1 MRLLKFNLVIGLLCW
16 LPMLAMAQNDS
27 LSAKDSTSIKK
38 IIAQVLPADSQLLP
52 PVKKDSLLARE
63 SIRLRDS
70 VLLAGSYTPIYTNPY
85 KRVLENPFLPLQAP
99 AHHWIIDFRD
109 PTGKEKLFYLI
120 MGLLLFLAL
129 IRLAFPRYMKNL
141 FIYFFRTSLRQKQTR
156 DQLLQ
161 EQISSLLMNLMFFMI
176 TATFITLAVQYFK
189 WFTGDFWRLW
199 LGSVILLMLLYLG
212 KFLFLR
218 FAGWVFNSREAA
230 GSYLFIV
237 FMMNKMLGVL
247 LIPVLLL
254 AAFSTPDLVQAA
266 FTVGGLLILFVFVYR
281 YLASFALFR
290 NKIAL
295 NAFHFFIYL
304 MAVEIIPLLLIYKLL
319 MKNLAGFL

>member
-1 MRLLKFNLVIGLLCW
+1 MRLLKINLVIGLFCW
-16 LPMLAMAQNDS
+16 LPMLAMAQKDS
-27 LSAKDSTSIKK
+27 LSAKDSTPAKK
-38 IIAQVLPADSQLLP
+38 IIAKVLPADSQFMP
-52 PVKKDSLLARE
+52 TVKKDSLLARDTMR
-63 SIRLRDS
+63 IGDS
-70 VLLAGSYTPIYTNPY
+70 ALLAASDASIQTSPY
-85 KRVLENPFLPLQAP
+85 QTVLQNPFLPLKSTDNK
-99 AHHWIIDFRD
+99 WINDFRE
-109 PTGKEKLFYLI
+109 TSGKERLFYLI
-120 MGLLLFLAL
+120 AGLLLLLAL
-129 IRLAFPRYMKNL
+129 IRVAFPRYLNNL

-189 WFTGDFWRLW
+189 WAKGDFWRVW
-199 LGSVILLMLLYLG
+199 LGSVIFLMLLYLG

-230 GSYLFIV
+230 SSYLFIV
-237 FMMNKMLGVL
+237 FMMNKMLGIL

-254 AAFSTPDLVQAA
+254 VAFSAQPLVQAA
-266 FTVGGLLILFVFVYR
+266 LTLGWLLIIGAFVYR

-304 MAVEIIPLLLIYKLL
+304 LAVEIIPLLLIYKLV

>member
-1 MRLLKFNLVIGLLCW
+1 MRLLKVNLVFGMLCW
-16 LPMLAMAQNDS
+16 LPMLAMAQKDS
-27 LSAKDSTSIKK
+27 VSAKDSTPAKK
-38 IIAQVLPADSQLLP
+38 IIAKVLPADSQFIS
-52 PVKKDSLLARE
+52 PVKKDSLLARD

-70 VLLAGSYTPIYTNPY
+70 ILLAGSDAPIHFSPY
-85 KRVLENPFLPLQAP
+85 QRVLENPFLPMQAP
-99 AHHWIIDFRD
+99 ANKWIIDFRK
-109 PTGKEKLFYLI
+109 TSGKERLFYLI
-120 MGLLLFLAL
+120 AGLLLLLAL
-129 IRLAFPRYMKNL
+129 IRVAFPRYLKNL
-141 FIYFFRTSLRQKQTR
+141 FVYFFRTSLRRKQTR

-176 TATFITLAVQYFK
+176 TATFITLAVQNFK
-189 WFTGDFWRLW
+189 W
-199 LGSVILLMLLYLG
+199 VIGNFSRVWFGTVIFLMLLYLG
-212 KFLFLR
+212 KFIFLR

-230 GSYLFIV
+230 RSYLFIV
-237 FMMNKMLGVL
+237 FMMNKMLGIL

-254 AAFSTPDLVQAA
+254 VAFSVQELVQAA
-266 FTVGGLLILFVFVYR
+266 FTVGWLLIIGVFVYR

>member
-1 MRLLKFNLVIGLLCW
+1 
-16 LPMLAMAQNDS
+16 
-27 LSAKDSTSIKK
+27 
-38 IIAQVLPADSQLLP
+38 
-52 PVKKDSLLARE
+52 
-63 SIRLRDS
+63 
-70 VLLAGSYTPIYTNPY
+70 
-85 KRVLENPFLPLQAP
+85 VLENPFLPMQAP
-99 AHHWIIDFRD
+99 ANNWIIEFRE
-109 PTGKEKLFYLI
+109 PSGKEKLFYLI
-120 MGLLLFLAL
+120 AGLLLLLAL
-129 IRLAFPRYMKNL
+129 IRLAFPRYLNNL

-199 LGSVILLMLLYLG
+199 LGSVIFLMLLYLG

-237 FMMNKMLGVL
+237 FMMNKMLGIL

-254 AAFSTPDLVQAA
+254 VAFSVEELVQAA
-266 FTVGGLLILFVFVYR
+266 FTVGWLLIMGVFVYR

-295 NAFHFFIYL
+295 NAVHFFIYL
-304 MAVEIIPLLLIYKLL
+304 IAVEIIPLLLIYKLV

>member
-1 MRLLKFNLVIGLLCW
+1 MRLLKINLVIGLLCW
-16 LPMLAMAQNDS
+16 LPMLAMAQKDS
-27 LSAKDSTSIKK
+27 LFTRDSTSVKK
-38 IIAQVLPADSQLLP
+38 IIAQVLPADSQLIM
-52 PVKKDSLLARE
+52 PVKKDSLLVRD

-70 VLLAGSYTPIYTNPY
+70 MLLATSDTPIYTNPY
-85 KRVLENPFLPLQAP
+85 GKLLENKFLPMQAP
-99 AHHWIIDFRD
+99 ANNWIIDFRE
-109 PTGKEKLFYLI
+109 TSGKERLFYLI
-120 MGLLLFLAL
+120 AGLLLLLAL
-129 IRLAFPRYMKNL
+129 IRVAFPRYLNNL

-176 TATFITLAVQYFK
+176 TATFITLAVAYFK
-189 WFTGDFWRLW
+189 WFTGEFWRLW
-199 LGSVILLMLLYLG
+199 LGSVIFLMLLYLG

-218 FAGWVFNSREAA
+218 FAGWVFNTREAV

-254 AAFSTPDLVQAA
+254 VAFSAQPLVQAA
-266 FTVGGLLILFVFVYR
+266 FTVGWLLIIMVFVYR
-281 YLASFALFR
+281 YLVSFALFR
-290 NKIAL
+290 NKIVL

-304 MAVEIIPLLLIYKLL
+304 MAVEIIPLLLIYKLV

>member
-1 MRLLKFNLVIGLLCW
+1 MLCC
-16 LPMLAMAQNDS
+16 LPALAMAQKDS
-27 LSAKDSTSIKK
+27 VSAKDSTPAKK
-38 IIAQVLPADSQLLP
+38 IIEKVLPADSQFIST
-52 PVKKDSLLARE
+52 VKKDSLLARD
-63 SIRLRDS
+63 SIRLSDS
-70 VLLAGSYTPIYTNPY
+70 ILLAGSDAPIHSSPY
-85 KRVLENPFLPLQAP
+85 KRVLENPLLPMQAP
-99 AHHWIIDFRD
+99 ANHWIIDFRE
-109 PTGKEKLFYLI
+109 TSGKERLFYLI
-120 MGLLLFLAL
+120 AGLLLLLAL
-129 IRLAFPRYMKNL
+129 IRVAFPRYLNNL

-176 TATFITLAVQYFK
+176 TATFITLSVANFK
-189 WFTGDFWRLW
+189 WFVGDFWRLW
-199 LGSVILLMLLYLG
+199 LGSVTFLMLLYLG

-230 GSYLFIV
+230 SSYLFIV
-237 FMMNKMLGVL
+237 FMMNKMLGIL

-254 AAFSTPDLVQAA
+254 VAFSVQELVQAA
-266 FTVGGLLILFVFVYR
+266 FTVGWLLIILVFVYR

-304 MAVEIIPLLLIYKLL
+304 IAVEIIPLLLIYKLV

>member
-1 MRLLKFNLVIGLLCW
+1 MRLLKINLVIGLLCW
-16 LPMLAMAQNDS
+16 LPMLAMAQKDS
-27 LSAKDSTSIKK
+27 LSAKDSIPAKK
-38 IIAQVLPADSQLLP
+38 IITQVLPADSQLMLS
-52 PVKKDSLLARE
+52 VKKDSLLARD

-70 VLLAGSYTPIYTNPY
+70 ILLAGSDTPFYTSPY
-85 KRVLENPFLPLQAP
+85 QRVLENPFLPMKAAP
-99 AHHWIIDFRD
+99 NNWIINFRESS
-109 PTGKEKLFYLI
+109 GKEKLFYLI
-120 MGLLLFLAL
+120 AGLLLLLAL
-129 IRLAFPRYMKNL
+129 IRVAFPRYLNNL

-189 WFTGDFWRLW
+189 WYTGDFWRLW
-199 LGSVILLMLLYLG
+199 LGSVIFLMLLYSG
-212 KFLFLR
+212 KYLFLL

-247 LIPVLLL
+247 LIPVLLV
-254 AAFSTPDLVQAA
+254 AAFSTQDLVQAA
-266 FTVGGLLILFVFVYR
+266 FTVGWLMIILVFVYR
-281 YLASFALFR
+281 YLVSFALFR

-295 NAFHFFIYL
+295 NAFHFLIYL

>member
-1 MRLLKFNLVIGLLCW
+1 MRLLKFSLVISLLCW
-16 LPMLAMAQNDS
+16 LPMLAMAQEVS
-27 LSAKDSTSIKK
+27 LSAKDSIPVKK
-38 IIAQVLPADSQLLP
+38 IIAQVLPADSQLMLS
-52 PVKKDSLLARE
+52 VNKDSLLARD
-63 SIRLRDS
+63 STRLRDS
-70 VLLAGSYTPIYTNPY
+70 ILLAGSDTPFYTIPY
-85 KRVLENPFLPLQAP
+85 QRVLENPFLPLQPAP
-99 AHHWIIDFRD
+99 NNWIINFRE
-109 PTGKEKLFYLI
+109 PSGKEKLFYLI
-120 MGLLLFLAL
+120 AGLLLLLAL
-129 IRLAFPRYMKNL
+129 IRIAFPRYLNNL

-199 LGSVILLMLLYLG
+199 LGSVIFLMLLYLG

-254 AAFSTPDLVQAA
+254 VAFSTQDLVQAA
-266 FTVGGLLILFVFVYR
+266 FTVGWLLILLVFVYR
-281 YLASFALFR
+281 YLVSFALFR

-304 MAVEIIPLLLIYKLL
+304 MAVEIIPLLLIYKLV

>member
-16 LPMLAMAQNDS
+16 LPMLAMAQKDS
-27 LSAKDSTSIKK
+27 LSAKDSTSVKK

-52 PVKKDSLLARE
+52 PVKKDSLLARD

-70 VLLAGSYTPIYTNPY
+70 ILLAGSYTPLHTSPY
-85 KRVLENPFLPLQAP
+85 QRVLENPFLPLQAP
-99 AHHWIIDFRD
+99 ANHWIINFRD
-109 PTGKEKLFYLI
+109 SSGKEKLFYLI
-120 MGLLLFLAL
+120 AGLLLLLAL
-129 IRLAFPRYMKNL
+129 IRLAFPRYLNNL

-199 LGSVILLMLLYLG
+199 LGSVIFLMLLYLG

-254 AAFSTPDLVQAA
+254 VAFSTQPLVQAS
-266 FTVGGLLILFVFVYR
+266 FTVGWLMILLVFVYR
-281 YLASFALFR
+281 YLVSFTLFR

-295 NAFHFFIYL
+295 NAFHFFLYL
-304 MAVEIIPLLLIYKLL
+304 IAVEIIPLLLIYKLV